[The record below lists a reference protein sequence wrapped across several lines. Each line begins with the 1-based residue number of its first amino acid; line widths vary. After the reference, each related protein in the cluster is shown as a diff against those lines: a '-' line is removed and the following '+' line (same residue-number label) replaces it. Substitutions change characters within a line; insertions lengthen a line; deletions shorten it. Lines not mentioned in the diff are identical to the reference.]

1 MGREDDRTLRALA
14 DNRFLLGPGT
24 TSSSSMGSTVTILRS
39 VLTMAS
45 LTGCF
50 FVVMSYLLFMPL
62 RKSPSNLVLWMAL
75 FAMAMH
81 LSMILQTGF
90 DMPSVPTLGHCV
102 EIGTTTEVHPP
113 MRPLSMAHPAWRI
126 T

>member
-24 TSSSSMGSTVTILRS
+24 TSSSMGSTVTILRS

-90 DMPSVPTLGHCV
+90 DMPTVPTLGHCV
-102 EIGTTTEVHPP
+102 EIGTTTEVRSP
-113 MRPLSMAHPAWRI
+113 MQPSPIAHSACYM
-126 T
+126 